1 MSRFFKVFTLLIV
14 SLFLLVSG
22 VDATL
27 DHLSSTPD
35 QSSYTIFDNKG
46 DVVASYTGDLRNCKL
61 TLKPGRPV
69 RPEFIPRS

>member
-1 MSRFFKVFTLLIV
+1 MKRFLKVFTLLIV

-22 VDATL
+22 VNATL
-27 DHLSSTPD
+27 GHLSRSTME
-35 QSSYTIFDNKG
+35 SSYTIFDDKG

-69 RPEFIPRS
+69 HPEFIPRS